1 MPSAVL
7 ASRSRSAWVGY
18 SETMLAAWLRAN
30 TNSPRTQTRPDD
42 PVAAQGEPEQLAGA
56 GEPSHRRAPS
66 RVDCPLPA
74 GVVTSSAW

>member
-30 TNSPRTQTRPDD
+30 TNSPRTQTVPTIRSRRSASRKSW
-42 PVAAQGEPEQLAGA
+42 PVPVNPVIAAP
-56 GEPSHRRAPS
+56 PS
-66 RVDCPLPA
+66 RVDWPLPA